1 MYLTMFLS
9 YKEILNCNPKSLLF
23 YHFTGTRTKCN
34 ISATQ
39 HKLQYHTGVEMEDNV
54 TQHWWYS
61 TILTRN
67 TISNT
72 DKLAKMVYAT
82 FLVNNPH
89 HSVSENIGFQPTAF
103 DTYT

>member
-1 MYLTMFLS
+1 MFLS
-9 YKEILNCNPKSLLF
+9 YKEILNCNPKSSLF

-39 HKLQYHTGVEMEDNV
+39 HKLQYHTGVAMQDNV

-72 DKLAKMVYAT
+72 DKLVKMVYAI
-82 FLVNNPH
+82 FFG
-89 HSVSENIGFQPTAF
+89 EE
-103 DTYT
+103 